1 MLKYEPM
8 YSNLREVSK
17 RFHFPA
23 GNYCIIPTT
32 FRMGE
37 EGEFLIRTF
46 VEKYWGSSDQG
57 DKQSFREGGCVGGRG
72 KPESIAAAAPV
83 VAPPSVAPPAAA
95 APAVIAKEFDDINSI
110 NIPLDDEEEN
120 GGDANTGKTRE
131 RKRFVSQFNSISNF
145 CISIYLGTN

>member
-1 MLKYEPM
+1 MYEPM

-57 DKQSFREGGCVGGRG
+57 DKQSFREGGCVGGGG

-83 VAPPSVAPPAAA
+83 AAPPSVAPPAAA

-131 RKRFVSQFNSISNF
+131 RKRFVSQFN
-145 CISIYLGTN
+145 

>member
-83 VAPPSVAPPAAA
+83 AAPPSVAPPAAA

>member
-1 MLKYEPM
+1 MHEPM

-131 RKRFVSQFNSISNF
+131 RKRFVSQFNSLSNF

>member
-1 MLKYEPM
+1 MYEPM

-131 RKRFVSQFNSISNF
+131 RKRFVSQFNSLSNF

>member
-57 DKQSFREGGCVGGRG
+57 DKQSFREGVGVRGRG
-72 KPESIAAAAPV
+72 ERSDVKARPLLAAAAP
-83 VAPPSVAPPAAA
+83 
-95 APAVIAKEFDDINSI
+95 IHD
-110 NIPLDDEEEN
+110 EEN
-120 GGDANTGKTRE
+120 GGDICTGKTRE
-131 RKRFVSQFNSISNF
+131 RKRFV
-145 CISIYLGTN
+145 

>member
-131 RKRFVSQFNSISNF
+131 RKRFVSQFN
-145 CISIYLGTN
+145 

>member
-1 MLKYEPM
+1 MYEPM

-83 VAPPSVAPPAAA
+83 AAPPSVAPPAAA

-110 NIPLDDEEEN
+110 NIPLDDDEEN

-131 RKRFVSQFNSISNF
+131 RKRFVSQFNSLSNF